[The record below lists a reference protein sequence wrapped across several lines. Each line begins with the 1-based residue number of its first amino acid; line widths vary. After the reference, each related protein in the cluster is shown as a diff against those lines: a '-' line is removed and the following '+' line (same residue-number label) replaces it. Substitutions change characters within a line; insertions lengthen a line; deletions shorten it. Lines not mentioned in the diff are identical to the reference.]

1 MDSCLCR
8 LLQDRL
14 SFKVVAF
21 LQAGLLAFNPVGGF
35 LNHGL
40 QFFGVAHEEAAGIAF
55 TIAGHIFPRA
65 TQRKVEVFKATGGLP
80 FPDGRGNGSNRADVA
95 GSK

>member
-1 MDSCLCR
+1 MHSCLCR

-40 QFFGVAHEEAAGIAF
+40 QFFGIAHEEAAGIVF
-55 TIAGHIFPRA
+55 TIAGRSFPRA